1 VTVFARAAT
10 IIAAE
15 VDVDDILTRGAD
27 PGQNGA
33 QAALAVEVVVIASTY
48 VYAWN
53 NVCRGLEVPP
63 SGQLKLII
71 F

>member
-10 IIAAE
+10 IIAVE

-33 QAALAVEVVVIASTY
+33 
-48 VYAWN
+48 
-53 NVCRGLEVPP
+53 
-63 SGQLKLII
+63 
-71 F
+71 